1 MGVAV
6 VVVVGDK
13 RQTNLTANTAGKF
26 RKISFSFFQK
36 FIKKKN
42 IFAAK
47 CKQLEYFVIYGNFY
61 LLLPVQETGIS
72 FINQNDSE

>member
-1 MGVAV
+1 VGVAV

-26 RKISFSFFQK
+26 RKICFSFFPK
-36 FIKKKN
+36 FLKKYLP
-42 IFAAK
+42 AK

-72 FINQNDSE
+72 FINENDSE